1 MNDAEGDR
9 NGPRKNPVMTR
20 EPSQALSTDVAGSG
34 AVSALLTM
42 PAAAR
47 AAYVLA
53 HGAGAGMHH
62 PFMAAVA
69 SGLARR
75 GVATLRFQF
84 PSMER
89 ASRRPDPPRV
99 AHAAVRAAVGEA
111 RRRLGA
117 LPLFAGGKSFGG
129 RMTSQAQSQAPLA
142 GVMGLVF
149 LGFPLHPAGRPG
161 DERGEHLA
169 RVACP
174 MLFVQGSRDELADVA
189 FVTALVDRLGPRA
202 TLAMFD
208 DADHSFHVRAR
219 SGSNDAE
226 VLEHLLDTV
235 VAWIERVCATPS
247 P

>member
-1 MNDAEGDR
+1 
-9 NGPRKNPVMTR
+9 MTD
-20 EPSQALSTDVAGSG
+20 EPSQALSIEVSGSG
-34 AVSALLTM
+34 AVSALLTT
-42 PAAAR
+42 PAAAH

-99 AHAAVRAAVGEA
+99 AHAAVRAAVAEA
-111 RRRLGA
+111 NRRLGG

-129 RMTSQAQSQAPLA
+129 RMTSQAQAEAPLPGVARA
-142 GVMGLVF
+142 GLPR
-149 LGFPLHPAGRPG
+149 LPAPSRRPARRRARRAPRPG
-161 DERGEHLA
+161 
-169 RVACP
+169 RVPDAVRP
-174 MLFVQGSRDELADVA
+174 GQPRRSRRCRPDHGAA
-189 FVTALVDRLGPRA
+189 HRLGARA

-208 DADHSFHVRAR
+208 DADHAFHVRAR

-235 VAWIERVCATPS
+235 VEWIARVGAARS

>member
-1 MNDAEGDR
+1 
-9 NGPRKNPVMTR
+9 MTAVPT
-20 EPSQALSTDVAGSG
+20 EPLSLDVPGSG
-34 AVSALLTM
+34 AVSALLTL
-42 PAAAR
+42 PSAAR
-47 AAYVLA
+47 AGFVLA

-62 PFMAAVA
+62 SFMAAVGE
-69 SGLARR
+69 GLARR
-75 GVATLRFQF
+75 DVAVLRFQF

-99 AHAAVRAAVGEA
+99 AHAAVRAAVAEA
-111 RRRLGA
+111 TRRLGA

-129 RMTSQAQSQAPLA
+129 RMTSQAQSQSPLA
-142 GVMGLVF
+142 GVAGLVF

-169 RVACP
+169 GVACP

-189 FVTALVDRLGPRA
+189 LVSALVDRLGPRA

-208 DADHSFHVRAR
+208 DADHGFHVRAR

-235 VAWIERVCATPS
+235 AAWMARVHTAGPA
-247 P
+247 

>member
-1 MNDAEGDR
+1 
-9 NGPRKNPVMTR
+9 MTD
-20 EPSQALSTDVAGSG
+20 EPTQALSIEVSGSG
-34 AVSALLTM
+34 AVSALLTR
-42 PAAAR
+42 PDSAH

-53 HGAGAGMHH
+53 HGAGTGMHH
-62 PFMAAVA
+62 SFMAAVA
-69 SGLARR
+69 SGLSRR

-99 AHAAVRAAVGEA
+99 AHAAVRAAVSDA
-111 RRRLGA
+111 KRRLGA

-129 RMTSQAQSQAPLA
+129 RMTSQAQAESPLPGVA
-142 GVMGLVF
+142 GLIF

-161 DERGEHLA
+161 EERGEHLA

-189 FVTALVDRLGPRA
+189 LITPLVERLGPRA

-208 DADHSFHVRAR
+208 DADHGFHVRAR

-226 VLEHLLDTV
+226 VLERLLDTV
-235 VAWIERVCATPS
+235 AEWIARVGAARP

>member
-1 MNDAEGDR
+1 MTDDA
-9 NGPRKNPVMTR
+9 
-20 EPSQALSTDVAGSG
+20 SQALSLEVSGSG
-34 AVSALLTM
+34 AVSALLTT
-42 PAAAR
+42 PAAAH

-89 ASRRPDPPRV
+89 ASHRPDPPRV
-99 AHAAVRAAVGEA
+99 THAAVRAAVAEA
-111 RRRLGA
+111 NRRLDG

-129 RMTSQAQSQAPLA
+129 RMTSQAQADAPLP
-142 GVMGLVF
+142 GVAGLVF
-149 LGFPLHPAGRPG
+149 LGFPLHPAGRPSS
-161 DERGEHLA
+161 ERGDHLD
-169 RVACP
+169 RVSCP
-174 MLFVQGSRDELADVA
+174 MLFVQGSRDDLADI
-189 FVTALVDRLGPRA
+189 ALVESLIARLGARA
-202 TLAMFD
+202 TLARFD
-208 DADHSFHVRAR
+208 DADHAFHVRAK
-219 SGSNDAE
+219 SGSNDAQ

-235 VAWIERVCATPS
+235 VEWIDRVGAARS